1 MIKLPNPKTKTWTQ
15 QNNSDT
21 LGDLFATYNIDLNSN
36 QSKIRLGRR
45 MLIASQSSD
54 SGLSGMGCPVAFKVI
69 PAIHGNPSNFIYSAG
84 GTTTGSV
91 YYGGLL
97 AEPQGTYT
105 IDSTSNAPANIDSRY
120 SDLELSSGNLY
131 ATGID
136 KLYEC
141 ASGTWS
147 ATTRSLGASVP
158 HMMTSYGDRI
168 YVTDLLSQVLSADTS
183 SGTMGTLA
191 TVGNQY
197 TLQFKNSNANVI
209 TFLRSSANRIWI
221 GTVNTL
227 GGKGYIYSWDGSS
240 SSPTASYRL
249 DASGALSCVIKDDIP
264 WVVDTNGNL
273 LAWNGASFQIVTQ
286 FYRYNRKM
294 LTNATSSTNSRFIHP
309 NGMSVIDNKIN
320 ILINNL
326 NNDSG
331 GTIEETIPSGVW
343 EYDPGNPSAGIP
355 AKGLYHKASLGLST
369 SGGSI
374 TDYGQNR
381 LSQVGALSELI
392 TPTIGSYSASQNG
405 KFLAGVTFY
414 TDQSTTRSG
423 VFYDDTND
431 TLQKA
436 GYFVTTKIQTPNIT
450 EIWQTV
456 FVKLKPLANA
466 SDRIVLKYR
475 VDEANPTQMDITYT
489 STTTFTT
496 TNSNMANYAVGDE
509 VEIVQGLGSGICS
522 HITVIA
528 NNAGTYTVTVDET
541 HTGATTQTAK
551 ARFNKWTKISELT
564 NDTTARFVDEKFKIG
579 ATSPWVQL
587 KVWMVWTGATQL
599 DEIQLQTK
607 SSQDSK

>member
-1 MIKLPNPKTKTWTQ
+1 MIRLPNPKTKTWTQ
-15 QNNSDT
+15 QNNSDS
-21 LGDLFATYNIDLNSN
+21 LGDFFATYNIDLNSN

-54 SGLSGMGCPVAFKVI
+54 SGLSGMGCPIAFKIFNDKV
-69 PAIHGNPSNFIYSAG
+69 YSAG

-91 YYGGLL
+91 YYGSSG
-97 AEPQGTYT
+97 AELHNGYT
-105 IDSTSNAPANIDSRY
+105 IDSTSNAPSNMDSKF
-120 SDLELSSGNLY
+120 SDLEVSSGDLY
-131 ATGID
+131 ATGND
-136 KLYEC
+136 KLYKC
-141 ASGTWS
+141 IAGAWS
-147 ATTRSLGASVP
+147 VNTGSLGASQV
-158 HMMTSYGDRI
+158 HMMTSYAGRL
-168 YVTDLLSQVLSADTS
+168 YFTDVGSQIKSIDSDTNQGSTTIGTIASAPS
-183 SGTMGTLA
+183 
-191 TVGNQY
+191 QY
-197 TLQFKNSNANVI
+197 AIQFKNTNANQI
-209 TFLRSSANRIWI
+209 TFIRSSANRIWV

-240 SSPTASYRL
+240 STATASYRL
-249 DASGALSCVIKDDIP
+249 DASGALACVIKDDTP

-286 FYRYNRKM
+286 LYRYNRKM
-294 LTNATSSTNSRFIHP
+294 LKNATYSQNTRFIHP
-309 NGMSVIDNKIN
+309 NGMSVVDNKIN

-331 GTIEETIPSGVW
+331 GTIEETISSGIW

-392 TPTIGSYSASQNG
+392 TPTVGAYSGSQNG
-405 KFLAGVTFY
+405 KFLAGATFF

-436 GYFVTTKIQTPNIT
+436 GYFVTTKIQTGNIT

-456 FVKLKPLANA
+456 FAKFKPLANT

-475 VDEANPTQMDITYT
+475 VDEADPTPMNITYT

-496 TNSNMANYAVGDE
+496 TDANMANYAVGDE
-509 VEIVQGLGSGICS
+509 VEITQGVGSGMCS
-522 HITVIA
+522 HITVIT

-551 ARFNKWTKISELT
+551 ARLNKWIKMSELT
-564 NDTTARFVDEKFKIG
+564 SNTTARFVDEKFKIG

-587 KVWMVWTGATQL
+587 KVWMVWTGPRQI

-607 SSQDSK
+607 SSQDAK